1 MQESDRPAPGPA
13 PSEPMSFD
21 EGISALE
28 SILDAPPQGT
38 GKEAKPQ
45 QEPSEI
51 VEPEA
56 ETVEEEDETDGE
68 TVEDPEAEDAEDQG
82 SDETEDEDEAEE
94 SGEQELSDETEIDLG
109 DGQRATLKD
118 LKDAHKRVRG
128 MQQSWT
134 KNSQELAKQRETLE
148 AQEKRVLE
156 HAQQLAQ
163 WRETV
168 SAFAQR
174 YMPQPPQPPEVN
186 PSEDPLAWNEFLIA
200 ERNYKAEMEAFHGM
214 QQQTEAERAREQQQR
229 EAQMQ
234 EQIRANR
241 EILLQKRPELKD
253 PETARRI
260 AGELVTVFKR
270 DYGASEEVINS
281 ITDPIAVQV
290 MLDALE
296 YRKLKAKAP
305 ATAQAVKAKPKLVK
319 PVSSGKR
326 ANPDAQAQ
334 NARKAK
340 VDRLR
345 KTGSFEAAIDALM
358 DFDL

>member
-1 MQESDRPAPGPA
+1 MQQGDRPDTGPA
-13 PSEPMSFD
+13 PAEPMSFED
-21 EGISALE
+21 GITALE
-28 SILDAPPQGT
+28 SILDAPPEQGT
-38 GKEAKPQ
+38 GKEAKSQ

-51 VEPEA
+51 VEAEA
-56 ETVEEEDETDGE
+56 EEVEDEDATEGE
-68 TVEDPEAEDAEDQG
+68 TVEDPEADEAADES
-82 SDETEDEDEAEE
+82 SDEDDEEDAEE
-94 SGEQELSDETEIDLG
+94 SGTQEFSDETEIDLG
-109 DGQRATLKD
+109 DGNRATLKD

-134 KNSQELAKQRETLE
+134 KNSQELAKQRETLQ
-148 AQEKRVLE
+148 AQEARVLE
-156 HAQQLAQ
+156 RAKELAQ

-168 SAFAQR
+168 AHIAQR
-174 YMPQPPQPPEVN
+174 YLPQPPQEPTV
-186 PSEDPLAWNEFLIA
+186 SSQDDPLAWNDFLIA
-200 ERNYKAEMEAFHGM
+200 ERRYRQEMEVFHRM

-234 EQIRANR
+234 ETIKANR
-241 EILLQKRPELKD
+241 ELLLKKRPELKD

-260 AGELVTVFKR
+260 SGELITVFTR
-270 DYGASEEVINS
+270 DYGASADVINS
-281 ITDPIAVQV
+281 ITDPIAVEV

-305 ATAQAVKAKPKLVK
+305 AATQAVKAKPKLVK

-326 ANPDAQAQ
+326 ASVDAQAK
-334 NARKAK
+334 NAKKAK